1 MNVLARKICLLGDF
15 AVGKTSTVARFVSN
29 TFSDAY
35 LTTVGVKVDTK
46 TVPVD
51 DERGVRLVVWDIAG
65 SSMIDQTRA
74 NYVRGAHGLL
84 LVADGTRHSTFAS
97 ALDLWLQ
104 ACETCGSELPA
115 VLMINKFDLV
125 DRWEVSPETVTQTGR
140 MLPLFKVSARTG
152 VSVEDAFKALAG
164 KMLP

>member
-29 TFSDAY
+29 TFSDTY
-35 LTTVGVKVDTK
+35 LTTVGVKVDTRS
-46 TVPVD
+46 VPVD
-51 DERGVRLVVWDIAG
+51 DERTARLVVWDIAG

-74 NYVRGAHGLL
+74 NYVRGAHGLM

-115 VLMINKFDLV
+115 VLMINKFDLA
-125 DRWEVSPETVTQTGR
+125 DRWEVSPETLAQAGR
-140 MLPLFKVSARTG
+140 TLPLFKVSAKTG
-152 VSVEDAFKALAG
+152 ASVEEAFKALAG
-164 KMLP
+164 KMVS